1 MCKYEMN
8 VLIFGIFFDRTVAK
22 YDVILMANTG
32 AENTY
37 LKFSSKNILQFQKNV
52 IPLHRQT

>member
-1 MCKYEMN
+1 MCKYEIH
-8 VLIFGIFFDRTVAK
+8 VLMFGIFFDRAVAE

-52 IPLHRQT
+52 IPLHRRT